1 MSYERSSYRAL
12 LFLHNRI
19 TDRTTNILTELECA
33 LRFLA
38 VAMATFL
45 KALATRPNA

>member
-1 MSYERSSYRAL
+1 MNEAVIVRYFFFTTVL
-12 LFLHNRI
+12 PI
-19 TDRTTNILTELECA
+19 IRTTNILTELECA

-45 KALATRPNA
+45 KALAIRPNA